1 VIGRPGRSAALD
13 RFIDYAKGFDGVWF
27 ATREEIAR
35 SWLEVHGGNARTAGG
50 DGAAERSAP

>member
-1 VIGRPGRSAALD
+1 RPGRSPSLD

-35 SWLEVHGGNARTAGG
+35 SWLEVHGASA
-50 DGAAERSAP
+50 RSAAGDVAAGRSRP